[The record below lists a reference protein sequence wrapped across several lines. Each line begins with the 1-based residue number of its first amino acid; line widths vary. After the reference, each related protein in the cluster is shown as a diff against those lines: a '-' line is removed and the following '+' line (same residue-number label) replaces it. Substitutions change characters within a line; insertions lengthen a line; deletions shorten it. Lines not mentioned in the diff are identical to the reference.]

1 MAIINLSTLPEL
13 AELVLIKNKEDL
25 QDFLKTLRQD
35 EYSQEK
41 LEELKLDQQLEH
53 WLMRSELNYSR
64 LFTSCNEKD
73 AHGRGVGWGKHKL
86 YRILITTDRAGKVFV
101 FKNLI
106 YEFSH

>member
-64 LFTSCNEKD
+64 LFASCNEKD

-86 YRILITTDRAGKVFV
+86 YRVLIATDRFGEVFV
-101 FKNLI
+101 FKNVI
-106 YEFSH
+106 HEFCH